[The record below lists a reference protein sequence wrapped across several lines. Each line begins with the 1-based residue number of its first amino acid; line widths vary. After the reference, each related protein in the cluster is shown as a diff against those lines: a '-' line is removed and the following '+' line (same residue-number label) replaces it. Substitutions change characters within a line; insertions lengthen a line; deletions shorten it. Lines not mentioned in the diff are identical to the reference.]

1 MRCSQP
7 CRKVPRCS
15 SSKNTECS
23 TVRGSVPAVTQCP
36 YLCRMAADLLKVEV
50 PQGVLRKGHFRTNG
64 NVVRRNESAPRHRR
78 PVHIQLDAREDDV
91 YLLCRASKYKSNH
104 FVIRRVYFQRKHFRD
119 ATSSNGQMEPLEARS
134 TGRIHQEETL
144 RNWGRTSGRGARR
157 ELIFQEERQQ
167 RSALPPAVD
176 RSSKTLIPVV
186 KEHVRPGITIITD
199 KWRAY
204 RALTKEGYAHL
215 RVNHSTNFV
224 HPVTRAHT
232 QTIESLWAQTKCRNK
247 IRCGTRRTMLDSYFC
262 EFMWRRRL
270 QPGVDV
276 FENILHEIAA

>member
-1 MRCSQP
+1 MP
-7 CRKVPRCS
+7 PRQ
-15 SSKNTECS
+15 
-23 TVRGSVPAVTQCP
+23 TVKWNRLRREVPAESIKRKPCVIGGER
-36 YLCRMAADLLKVEV
+36 LAVE
-50 PQGVLRKGHFRTNG
+50 LDESLFSKRKGN
-64 NVVRRNESAPRHRR
+64 
-78 PVHIQLDAREDDV
+78 
-91 YLLCRASKYKSNH
+91 
-104 FVIRRVYFQRKHFRD
+104 
-119 ATSSNGQMEPLEARS
+119 
-134 TGRIHQEETL
+134 
-144 RNWGRTSGRGARR
+144 SGRLYPRQWVFGGVCR
-157 ELIFQEERQQ
+157 ETGECFLVQV
-167 RSALPPAVD
+167 AD